1 MVMRMGKNVPVQQNV
16 PCSPDVLPSC
26 VLCAEIGG
34 LDVLQRRREGVHVL
48 DAVRIVRRRRRRRD
62 ASGEV
67 RAAGD
72 DVAVRPLVQLQ
83 VVVREHQLLV
93 LGRAVR
99 ADRRRPR
106 PLVDEEDFG
115 QHDDAEHGEEDDHDA
130 ERQVGSLAQP
140 TRGAR
145 SSLLA
150 AHPRQFCEKSIQKIR
165 IIFQK

>member
-1 MVMRMGKNVPVQQNV
+1 MSQSNKMYLVPRTFCHLASCALRFVALMSCSGGGKGFMCSMR
-16 PCSPDVLPSC
+16 CE
-26 VLCAEIGG
+26 LCG
-34 LDVLQRRREGVHVL
+34 
-48 DAVRIVRRRRRRRD
+48 
-62 ASGEV
+62 
-67 RAAGD
+67 AA
-72 DVAVRPLVQLQ
+72 VAVRPLVQLQ

-145 SSLLA
+145 SPLLA